1 MNIIKVKSNLVVS
14 SNDLVHAKYDLT
26 LWQKRV
32 FVYAISQLQK
42 ETKEFEPIRMDIAD
56 IIKFFKGSD
65 GKKTYSTII
74 EAPKSLDTTLE
85 IPYISKEGNLRYG
98 FIKLLK
104 NYTIPGDDEEGNQ
117 YIELCFNNDLRPHLL
132 ELKEKFLKYDIKNIV
147 DLQSTYSFRM
157 FEILKSYEFRKQVEF
172 EIDYLREVLEVKN
185 IYKSFKDF
193 KKRIIEKARED
204 LFKYCDISFT
214 YVEKKAF
221 KGKKVE
227 SLVFTIS
234 KNDPSLNKDKNFN
247 PIIDD
252 VVVEAIIIDN
262 SIKEDKN
269 NAPDTS
275 LDKLFLQFTPII
287 ITDFGVSP
295 TVFLKLLE
303 SYSEKEIIQ
312 AIDLT
317 KEERAKGK
325 VKNVAGFFVEAL
337 KKGFQS
343 SVSIQKNKEIEKKA
357 KIDAEKLKD
366 QEKKDKIQDFKRRE
380 GERKRRILDRMIIED
395 APIIKDA
402 IEALQ
407 NSMFRTSYDAQKSL
421 VDNMFNPMF
430 VGGIMNVLEK
440 LDGELFR

>member
-42 ETKEFEPIRMDIAD
+42 ETKDFEPIRMDVAD

-98 FIKLLK
+98 YIKLLK

-157 FEILKSYEFRKQVEF
+157 FEILKSYEYRKEVEF
-172 EIDYLREVLEVKN
+172 EIDYLREVLEAKN

-193 KKRIIEKARED
+193 KKRIIDKARED
-204 LFKYCDISFT
+204 LLKFCDIRFT

-227 SLVFTIS
+227 SLIFTII
-234 KNDPSLNKDKNFN
+234 KNDPSAPPKPEADSIIEKSDAT
-247 PIIDD
+247 IIDIL
-252 VVVEAIIIDN
+252 VTDN
-262 SIKEDKN
+262 KNTADADK
-269 NAPDTS
+269 DTI
-275 LDKLFLQFTPII
+275 FLKYTPII

-295 TVFLKLLE
+295 TVFLRLLE
-303 SYSEKEIIQ
+303 FHSEKEVIQ

-317 KEERAKGK
+317 KSESNKGH

-343 SVSIQKNKEIEKKA
+343 QETIQKKKETEKKA
-357 KIDAEKLKD
+357 KIDAEKFKD
-366 QEKKDKIQDFKRRE
+366 QAAKNNIQDVKRRE
-380 GERKRRILDRMIIED
+380 GERKRQILDVLIAED
-395 APIIKDA
+395 AQIIKDA
-402 IEALQ
+402 VLELQ
-407 NSMFRTSYDAQKSL
+407 NSMFKTSYDAQKSL
-421 VDNMFNPMF
+421 AENMLNPMF
-430 VGGIMNVLEK
+430 VGGIMNVLDKIDE
-440 LDGELFR
+440 ELFR

>member
-42 ETKEFEPIRMDIAD
+42 DTIDFAPIRMDIAD

-65 GKKTYSTII
+65 GKKTYTTII

-85 IPYISKEGNLRYG
+85 IPYISNEGNLRYG
-98 FIKLLK
+98 FIKLLQ
-104 NYTIPGDDEEGNQ
+104 NYTIPGDEDEGNQ

-172 EIDYLREVLEVKN
+172 EIEYLREVLEVKN

-204 LFKYCDISFT
+204 LFKYCDIRFT

-227 SLVFTIS
+227 SLIFTIS
-234 KNDPSLNKDKNFN
+234 KNDPSQNKDRRFDSVVDDAEVETT
-247 PIIDD
+247 IIDAPLTD
-252 VVVEAIIIDN
+252 EKDN
-262 SIKEDKN
+262 DSEKN
-269 NAPDTS
+269 
-275 LDKLFLQFTPII
+275 LDKLFLQFTPIV
-287 ITDFGVSP
+287 ITDFCVSP

-303 SYSEKEIIQ
+303 SHSEKEFIQ

-343 SVSIQKNKEIEKKA
+343 QVTIQKNKETEKKS

-366 QEKKDKIQDFKRRE
+366 QETKEKIQDFKRRE
-380 GERKRRILDRMIIED
+380 GERKRRILDKLITDD

-402 IEALQ
+402 IEELQ

-421 VDNMFNPMF
+421 SENMMNHMF
-430 VGGIMNVLEK
+430 VGGIMNVLDK
-440 LDGELFR
+440 LDGNLFK